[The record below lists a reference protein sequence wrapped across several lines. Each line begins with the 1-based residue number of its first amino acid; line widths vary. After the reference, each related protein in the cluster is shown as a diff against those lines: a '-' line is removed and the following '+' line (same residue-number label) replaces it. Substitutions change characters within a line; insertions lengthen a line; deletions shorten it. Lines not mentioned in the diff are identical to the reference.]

1 VSNRSRPGV
10 RGAPAALGGYNH
22 TRPRFHWAL
31 DLRSDE
37 GFRAQGKGA
46 NMATSQSQRL
56 RRMAEKASRRKA
68 VVAEK
73 RRADTIMMGGREAR
87 QIIEAARSPIKTC
100 VVADRLF
107 ADGIGWLVLART
119 LPSGLVGGSFFLV
132 DVWCL
137 GVKDAFFAINT
148 PQKFAD
154 RMAASNEDE
163 SVVDI
168 NPSVARK
175 LLHDAVAYAGS
186 FGLAPSEGF
195 AEAESIFGDMPL
207 GTETFPFGRDGKPFY
222 VSGPNDSP
230 TRIRRILDTLV
241 KCVGEGGFDYLV
253 HVDDFA

>member
-1 VSNRSRPGV
+1 
-10 RGAPAALGGYNH
+10 
-22 TRPRFHWAL
+22 
-31 DLRSDE
+31 
-37 GFRAQGKGA
+37 
-46 NMATSQSQRL
+46 MATSQSQRL

-73 RRADTIMMGGREAR
+73 RKADTVMMGGREAR

-241 KCVGEGGFDYLV
+241 KRVGEGGFDYV
-253 HVDDFA
+253 VPVDDFA